1 MILIYGKTKMKRE
14 EQNNENEVAHSIE
27 AGAHPCGAKSIDE
40 EARDE
45 EARESDSGASRRRF
59 LQRGAMAGGGLVL
72 GLTARSAIAADS
84 NQAQANQAQSDK
96 AQDEVVLKLREN
108 KELSSVGGSRIVE
121 TRDDKIIVARVE
133 EAKFVACSA
142 ICTHKGCQVVYEHS
156 SKQFVCPCH
165 KARYGLD
172 GQVLRGPAKLPLKS
186 YSTDTAAI
194 IALKKK

>member
-1 MILIYGKTKMKRE
+1 MEQRE
-14 EQNNENEVAHSIE
+14 EKHNAQNNEIE
-27 AGAHPCGAKSIDE
+27 ALSSGTGAN
-40 EARDE
+40 EAGDDV
-45 EARESDSGASRRRF
+45 AREKVGESSSGESRRRF

-72 GLTARSAIAADS
+72 GLTSRSAIAAEPDKTQS
-84 NQAQANQAQSDK
+84 GPSQSDK
-96 AQDEVVLKLREN
+96 APGEVVLKLQEN
-108 KELSSVGGSRIVE
+108 KELSNVGGSRIVE

-172 GQVLRGPAKLPLKS
+172 GQVLRGPARLPLKS
-186 YSTDTAAI
+186 YATDTAAV